1 MNDEDVDL
9 HLSIPDDFDK
19 DFRWTTGRREFCYHM
34 ARIGDTKKAAEAAGM
49 SPTSGPYLFQLEP
62 VRRVV
67 EKELHRLLRVSA
79 ENEESVI
86 ARWSL
91 WADADIGDYFVNDY
105 QLRPL
110 DELTTDQRKCIKKVK
125 VSHNARGDRNIE
137 IELHDQHKANNDL
150 AVMMGLLG
158 KGDSDTTPPEETAS
172 AIQRALQEM
181 SAVNGLQESD
191 GEKEPAKP
199 GRTIN

>member
-1 MNDEDVDL
+1 MNEEEVDL
-9 HLSIPDDFDK
+9 HLSVPDELHK

-34 ARIGDTKKAAEAAGM
+34 ARLGDSKKAAEAAGM

-62 VRRVV
+62 VRAVI

-91 WADADIGDYFVNDY
+91 WADADIGDYFHGNY
-105 QLRPL
+105 ELRPL
-110 DELTTDQRKCIKKVK
+110 DELTADQRRCIKKVK

-137 IELHDQHKANNDL
+137 LELHDQHKANNDL

-158 KGDSDTTPPEETAS
+158 KGDNDTTPPEETAS

-181 SAVNGLQESD
+181 NEVNGLQESD
-191 GEKEPAKP
+191 GGEETS

>member
-9 HLSIPDDFDK
+9 HLSIPDDLHK

-34 ARIGDTKKAAEAAGM
+34 ARLGDAKKAAEAAGM
-49 SPTSGPYLFQLEP
+49 SPTSGPYLFQLEA
-62 VRRVV
+62 VRAVV
-67 EKELHRLLRVSA
+67 EKELTRLLRVSG

-86 ARWSL
+86 ARWSM
-91 WADADIGDYFVNDY
+91 WADSDVGDYFIGDY

-110 DELTTDQRKCIKKVK
+110 DELTKEQRQCIKKIK
-125 VSHNARGDRNIE
+125 ISHNARGDRNVD

-158 KGDSDTTPPEETAS
+158 KGDNDTTPPEETAN

-181 SAVNGLQESD
+181 NDVNGLREFE
-191 GEKEPAKP
+191 GEEPTED